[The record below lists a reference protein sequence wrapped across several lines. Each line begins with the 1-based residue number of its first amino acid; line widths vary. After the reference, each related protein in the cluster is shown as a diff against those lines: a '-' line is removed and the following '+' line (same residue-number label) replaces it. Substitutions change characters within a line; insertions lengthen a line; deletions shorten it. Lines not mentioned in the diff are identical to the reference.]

1 MRQIMTHTKKI
12 LITGNIALVIVTV
25 MFLRSPALARAE
37 EPRAAL
43 DSPGARAAEAAP
55 DHESDLYAEGTSDLD
70 QNQWEKALDAFKQ
83 VIELH
88 GPHANA
94 ATYWRAYALN
104 KLARREEA
112 LEALAELEKSGTQ
125 DKWTSDA
132 KALDVEIRQS
142 MGEKVSP
149 ENISDEDLKLIAIQ
163 GLMNSDPEHAVPL
176 LEKVLQ
182 GNQSPRVKERAL
194 FVLSQNGSPQAR
206 AIIAGV
212 ARGQSGRD
220 LQAKALQDL
229 AISGDPASKAELAD
243 IYAHSDDVD
252 VKKSIPRDF
261 MISGEKDRIL
271 SAAKSEK
278 NVDLR
283 REAVRQLGVM
293 GAGDD
298 LWELYQS
305 ESTPEVKREIIRA
318 LFVGGQGERLYS
330 LAQNEKDVDL
340 RREAIRSLGLMGS
353 RTADHLV
360 SLYQTEKTPE
370 IRKEIL
376 NAFFL
381 QGNCKELVSLG
392 RGEKDPELRKT
403 AIEKLSLMKCKE
415 GTDFMMEILSK

>member
-1 MRQIMTHTKKI
+1 MTQTTKTLISINTI
-12 LITGNIALVIVTV
+12 LICAAWMLAASPSRA
-25 MFLRSPALARAE
+25 RSAE
-37 EPRAAL
+37 PWAAL
-43 DSPGARAAEAAP
+43 ESPMLPAEGSP
-55 DHESDLYAEGTSDLD
+55 DRESDLYAEGTSDLD

-88 GPHANA
+88 GPHVNA
-94 ATYWRAYALN
+94 AIYWRAYALN
-104 KLARREEA
+104 KLERREEA
-112 LEALAELEKSGTQ
+112 LQTLSELEKSAAQ

-132 KALDVEIRQS
+132 RALDVEIRQA
-142 MGEKVSP
+142 MGQKVAPDSV
-149 ENISDEDLKLIAIQ
+149 SDDDLKLIAIQ
-163 GLMNSDPEHAVPL
+163 GLMNSDPDHAVPL

-194 FVLSQNGSPQAR
+194 FVLSQSGSPQAR
-206 AIIAGV
+206 AVIAGV
-212 ARGQSGRD
+212 ARGQSGHD
-220 LQAKALQDL
+220 LQSKALQDL

-243 IYAHSDDVD
+243 IYAHSDDIN
-252 VKKSIPRDF
+252 VKKSILRDF

-271 SAAKSEK
+271 TAAKSEK
-278 NVDLR
+278 NPDLR

-305 ESTPEVKREIIRA
+305 ESTPDVKREIVRA
-318 LFVGGQGERLYS
+318 FFVGGQGERLYT

-353 RTADHLV
+353 KTADHLA

-381 QGNCKELVSLG
+381 QGNCPELVGLA
-392 RGEKDPELRKT
+392 RVEKDPDLRKT

-415 GTDFMMEILSK
+415 GTDFMMEILNK